1 MTVAV
6 ATRRGQY
13 SILEVDLPGRAAEP
27 AGVVLFDPEEGRLDF
42 RLRRDWDEI
51 AEEEDA
57 EVLELLEDDLRVK
70 ASEMGPEPFLQH
82 LEEML
87 SNALRISERDAVLMG
102 DFDATLNRLYNKL
115 VPATILQFETHL
127 PVYSLAAAA
136 GRFGELMQVEEEGWV
151 EAPPDLRLTPDM
163 FVATVTGR
171 SMEPRIADGSRC
183 VFRRSVVGSRENR
196 LVLVENLEEAEE
208 GGQRYTIKRYRSVK
222 HTDSEG
228 WRHGR
233 IIMEPLNPEF
243 DAWEIDPEAGE
254 AEKIRV
260 VGEFVRVLD

>member
-1 MTVAV
+1 MSVAV
-6 ATRRGQY
+6 ATRWGQY
-13 SILEVDLPGRAAEP
+13 SILEVDLPGRGAEP
-27 AGVVLFDPEEGRLDF
+27 AGVILFDPEEGRLDL

-70 ASEMGPEPFLQH
+70 AAEMGPEPFLQL

-87 SNALRISERDAVLMG
+87 SNVLRISEREAVLMG

-115 VPATILQFETHL
+115 VPATVLQFETHL

-136 GRFGELMQVEEEGWV
+136 GRFGELMQVEAEGWV

-171 SMEPRIADGSRC
+171 SMEPRIGDGSRC

-222 HTDSEG
+222 RSDSDG
-228 WRHGR
+228 WRHAR

-243 DAWEIDPEAGE
+243 EAWEIDPEAGE

-260 VGEFVRVLD
+260 IGEFVRVLD